1 MCHNAGA
8 IQEFL
13 VVEPTTDRTP
23 RSPTIAEHLLAA
35 LEDVVWRYR
44 ALALGDEH
52 ADVYVEVIAAEVAH
66 QLAVAR
72 SGLRQ
77 RSIPAAP
84 PCLDH

>member
-1 MCHNAGA
+1 MCHNVGA

-13 VVEPTTDRTP
+13 VVEPTT
-23 RSPTIAEHLLAA
+23 
-35 LEDVVWRYR
+35 
-44 ALALGDEH
+44 
-52 ADVYVEVIAAEVAH
+52 AAEVAH